1 MEGSTKDSTV
11 PSTFLD
17 VFYDSDEMPDEEPE
31 GQISQTHFEE
41 LKTNFDLKQLLKI
54 QKEYFVFNYGS
65 NIKDLYSFRKILG
78 EGGYGKVYK
87 AKHRKS
93 NQSRAIKTIPKNKI
107 INVDRFKNEVDA
119 LKKLDHPNVIKLQ
132 DIYEDSTRV
141 YL

>member
-1 MEGSTKDSTV
+1 
-11 PSTFLD
+11 
-17 VFYDSDEMPDEEPE
+17 
-31 GQISQTHFEE
+31 